1 MKVSFYVILLLS
13 LSLLES
19 IKGEL
24 RELKQCIEEKKKN
37 MICIASDDY
46 VDNVPPD
53 SSTNINIAINVRDIV
68 DINESKQTLTF
79 LIDFVVWWKDERL
92 SASNGT
98 DQLPINGPG
107 LDISNYIKDVW
118 VPEVSFSNSVK
129 IEKSK
134 GMKESSLKK
143 LWYRSYKSRLQFYET
158 FTIEFTCNMKFDLF
172 PFDQHNCTLDALSLN
187 QNVLVHNLYLGV
199 NESYEIREKMLDA
212 SGQPFDVHANPELNT
227 VSIKWSKVGITL
239 SQAVVNLHLKRNN
252 AQLGTLMISF
262 YIPSMAFC
270 IFSKFSFFVKPENVP
285 GRMGMLITIFL
296 VETAIYGSVD
306 APKFRG
312 FGFIERWYIGVQTP
326 IIFAILEYG
335 FLLMVLKY
343 KDQNAKIKV
352 GGKKTSLEKLMKTI
366 DISSFFLALAY
377 SISFNLYY
385 LNDCFSAKQ

>member
-1 MKVSFYVILLLS
+1 MLS

-19 IKGEL
+19 IKGES

-53 SSTNINIAINVRDIV
+53 LSTNINIAINVRDIV

-158 FTIEFTCNMKFDLF
+158 FTIEFTCNMKFGLF

-252 AQLGTLMISF
+252 GQLETLMISF

-366 DISSFFLALAY
+366 DILSFFLALAY
-377 SISFNLYY
+377 SISFNFYY

>member
-1 MKVSFYVILLLS
+1 MKVAFYVILLLS

-24 RELKQCIEEKKKN
+24 RELKQCIEETKKN

-158 FTIEFTCNMKFDLF
+158 FTIEFTCNMKFGLF

-239 SQAVVNLHLKRNN
+239 SQAVVNLPLKRNN
-252 AQLGTLMISF
+252 GQLETLMISF
-262 YIPSMAFC
+262 YIPSMAFST
-270 IFSKFSFFVKPENVP
+270 FSKFSFFVKPENVP
-285 GRMGMLITIFL
+285 GRMGMLITI
-296 VETAIYGSVD
+296 
-306 APKFRG
+306 
-312 FGFIERWYIGVQTP
+312 W
-326 IIFAILEYG
+326 
-335 FLLMVLKY
+335 
-343 KDQNAKIKV
+343 
-352 GGKKTSLEKLMKTI
+352 
-366 DISSFFLALAY
+366 SF
-377 SISFNLYY
+377 
-385 LNDCFSAKQ
+385 QR